1 MNSILSFF
9 YEWRDEVLAS
19 NQEVNIATQVGEK
32 YVIAEKSC
40 HNFVSLNYGI
50 IGYAREIFS
59 VNPTLKYIPVLH
71 CNQDSIE
78 SFLV

>member
-19 NQEVNIATQVGEK
+19 NQEANIATQVGEK

-50 IGYAREIFS
+50 Q
-59 VNPTLKYIPVLH
+59 PMIPVIIFIFFV
-71 CNQDSIE
+71 QFSE
-78 SFLV
+78 Q